1 MHRALVVAAVFI
13 ALGTTVAFADEQQ
26 FRAAS
31 ELAAANDPRAV
42 DAFEAAGAAR
52 PVTLWTDDA
61 WVEAARLAEL
71 ARDYDRARRDLEQA
85 IAVSTDAQLLRRAK
99 RDLARLQETAGWSAV
114 AAEHQRLVDDI
125 GDGGDPTSALEKL
138 EAIAK
143 ANPSY
148 PRAVP
153 LRIAI
158 ARAWETEDEVERA
171 LGWLHD
177 ALGIENDDRARIELV
192 RMLIRHRHL
201 DEARTELAKVK
212 DQAARRTLERSLS
225 ANESWQRLG
234 YVAIAILVICAALA
248 AWLLRRRGGFRQ
260 LARPPI
266 EVMYFVP
273 IAAVVGVIALTGNP
287 LVAKAVI
294 WLFTGAAAIA
304 WVSGATLEAARRRG
318 PVGVRHAALHVLVV
332 VVAVL
337 AAAYLAI
344 DHARLLDLVAET
356 WRTGP
361 GH

>member
-1 MHRALVVAAVFI
+1 MLRALVVVTLAA
-13 ALGTTVAFADEQQ
+13 TVAFADEQQ
-26 FRAAS
+26 FRAAG
-31 ELAAANDPRAV
+31 ELAAKGDPSAI
-42 DAFEAAGAAR
+42 DAFEAAGNAR
-52 PVTLWTDDA
+52 PVTVWTDDA

-71 ARDYDRARRDLEQA
+71 SRDYDRARRDLEQA

-114 AAEHQRLVDDI
+114 TAEHQRLVDDI
-125 GDGGDPTSALEKL
+125 GDGGDPTAALEKL

-158 ARAWETEDEVERA
+158 ARAWETEDEVDRA
-171 LGWLHD
+171 LGWLR
-177 ALGIENDDRARIELV
+177 GVDDERARIELV
-192 RMLIRHRHL
+192 RMLVRHRHL
-201 DEARTELAKVK
+201 DEARRELAKIG
-212 DQAARRTLERSLS
+212 DAAARRTLERSLS
-225 ANESWQRLG
+225 ANETWQRLG
-234 YVAIAILVICAALA
+234 YVASAILLVCAALA

-304 WVSGATLEAARRRG
+304 WVSGSTLEAARRRG
-318 PVGVRHAALHVLVV
+318 PVGARHAALHVLVV
-332 VVAVL
+332 VIAVL